1 MNQAPNI
8 LVFAIVLV
16 GITLIF
22 PPEGKKALL
31 LRAVNGLLFGISAL
45 LMIIVI
51 LEKFPQLGWD
61 SLSIP
66 LLSALSAIFLVKMCI
81 TLAKALP
88 DLFNPQISTY
98 TLSDWTLYRG
108 SMWHTLTSVYYLR
121 GTDQT
126 GKKIRFY
133 ISRDTFLNLA
143 DRPYRF
149 QIIIKAYKHTK
160 IVSQAAA
167 SRCKAAKQ

>member
-1 MNQAPNI
+1 MNLAPNI
-8 LVFAIVLV
+8 LVFAILLV

-22 PPEGKKALL
+22 PPEGRKALI

-45 LMIIVI
+45 LMVIVI
-51 LEKFPQLGWD
+51 VEKFPQLGWD
-61 SLSIP
+61 SLSMP
-66 LLSALSAIFLVKMCI
+66 LLSALSAIFLVKMCV

-88 DLFNPQISTY
+88 DLFNSQMSTY

-108 SMWHTLTSVYYLR
+108 SMWHTPTSVYYLR

-133 ISRDTFLNLA
+133 ISRDTFLDLA

-149 QIIIKAYKHTK
+149 HIIIKAYKHTK
-160 IVSQAAA
+160 IVSQTEV
-167 SRCKAAKQ
+167 SRCRAPKQ